1 MGAANGSRIVVVG
14 AGISG
19 LLAADR
25 LTKAGHHVVV
35 LDKGRGVGGRLAT
48 RRIAT
53 PDGRQATLDHGAQF
67 FTVRS
72 DRFAELVQ
80 GWVLEGVVREW
91 CRGFDGDDGHPRY
104 AAPGGMT
111 SLAKHLAR
119 GLDVRTST
127 LVFSIAGASTPESTG
142 SGPYTVVIDDGTR
155 LTADALVV
163 TSPVAQSYSLTVEAG
178 IELPRDLLMAD
189 YDRTIG
195 LLAVLDGPSGLDL
208 PGGMQDPDDVF
219 SWIGDNALKG
229 VSDVPALTCHAN
241 PQWSAEHWD
250 DSHEDAMA
258 LLMERARAYFGRS
271 NCIVSEYKKWRF
283 ATPRRPWAEP
293 FFAVGSLVFAGDAF
307 AGPKVEGASLSGL
320 AAADHLQST
329 LPRT

>member
-1 MGAANGSRIVVVG
+1 MAFATGSNVVVVG

-25 LTKAGHHVVV
+25 LTQAGHRVAV

-72 DRFAELVQ
+72 DRFSELVQ
-80 GWVLEGVVREW
+80 GWIHEGVVREW

-104 AAPGGMT
+104 VVPGGMT
-111 SLAKHLAR
+111 SLAKHIAK

-127 LVFSIAGASTPESTG
+127 LVFSIEEASRSESTG
-142 SGPYTVVIDDGTR
+142 NGPYTVTIDDGTR
-155 LTADALVV
+155 LTADAVVV

-195 LLAVLDGPSGLDL
+195 LLAVLDGPSGLEL
-208 PGGMQDPDDVF
+208 PGGLQDPDDVF
-219 SWIGDNALKG
+219 SWIGDNAMKG
-229 VSDVPALTCHAN
+229 ISDVPALTCHAN

-250 DSHEDAMA
+250 DSHEDGTA
-258 LLMERARAYFGRS
+258 LLMEHARTYFGSS

-283 ATPRRPWAEP
+283 ATPRRPWADP
-293 FFAVGSLVFAGDAF
+293 FLAVGSLVFAGDAF

-320 AAADHLQST
+320 AAADHLLSI
-329 LPRT
+329 LS

>member
-1 MGAANGSRIVVVG
+1 MSVATGSSVVVVG

-25 LTKAGHHVVV
+25 LMNAGHQVVV

-53 PDGRQATLDHGAQF
+53 PDGRRATLDHGAQF

-72 DRFAELVQ
+72 DQFSTLVESWIQ
-80 GWVLEGVVREW
+80 DGVVREW

-104 AAPGGMT
+104 VVSGGMT
-111 SLAKHLAR
+111 SLAKHIAK

-127 LVFSIAGASTPESTG
+127 LVFSIGGESGPESTG
-142 SGPYTVVIDDGTR
+142 TGRYTITIDDGTR
-155 LTADALVV
+155 LTADAVVV
-163 TSPVAQSYSLTVEAG
+163 TCPIAQSYSLTVESG

-208 PGGMQDPDDVF
+208 PGGLQNPDEVF
-219 SWIGDNALKG
+219 SWVGDNALKG
-229 VSDVPALTCHAN
+229 ISDVPALTCHAN

-250 DSHEDAMA
+250 DSNEDGTE
-258 LLMERARAYFGRS
+258 LLIEHSRKYFGRS

-283 ATPRRPWAEP
+283 ATPRRPWDEP
-293 FFAVGSLVFAGDAF
+293 FLAMGSLVFAGDAF

-320 AAADHLQST
+320 AAADHLLSI
-329 LPRT
+329 LA